1 MKVTFVVPVFNTDY
15 RILRICIN
23 SILHAANNKHD
34 VVIIDDG
41 STNIETIEF
50 LSRCNK
56 SEYQNIRVL
65 KNLENSG
72 VSYSLNKGIVS
83 ANGDYIAPI
92 DHDDLVIPSGF
103 EIAMK
108 HILYFNSQ
116 WVYTNELQ
124 IDTKGYLI
132 RSLHKPAYSK
142 QLLRSIMYIN
152 HLQIFSKDLFDSI
165 GGYRD
170 GLEGSQDHDL
180 ALRMTELYEP
190 LHVPSFAYQ
199 WRIMKET
206 QSRHDWK
213 VSEGSVASSIRALSD
228 HYQAIGK
235 TAVIEAAKDGFSV
248 YKSRIKSSDSPS
260 FSIVIPAKLGTTRI
274 VSGKQ
279 IAVLENC
286 LESIRNTIYGSGDT
300 KTPQYS
306 VECILV
312 INEDDDQ
319 EAGDLLLNEFKL
331 HGKTIK
337 DSGKFNFSRKCNLG
351 AAHSSG
357 DILVFLND
365 DTEIL
370 TNNWLEDVA
379 SLLTDDDV
387 ACLGAMLLDPDGT
400 VQSCG
405 DNVGLASA
413 THYDPHPDPM
423 TEGDPMHRYWADHET
438 TSVTGAFFC
447 CRKQRFLD
455 LEGFKEVFSN
465 SFQDVDFCLRARAQ
479 KLRCLISP
487 HIKIVHYESSSR
499 NPEVDIETLEAL
511 RSFHHRLISG
521 ADEYHLWAYQPVRVN
536 PLTPTGII
544 HKIVQIRNIMY
555 LLLRSIRRLS
565 PAPRER
571 FDRMIK

>member
-23 SILHAANNKHD
+23 SILHAAANQHE
-34 VVIIDDG
+34 VVIIDDA
-41 STNIETIEF
+41 STNAETIDF
-50 LSRCNK
+50 LSRCEQ
-56 SEYQNIRVL
+56 SQSQNITIL

-103 EIAMK
+103 EVAVK
-108 HILYFNSQ
+108 HILYYGSQ
-116 WVYTNELQ
+116 WVYTDELQ
-124 IDTKGYLI
+124 VDTKGYLI

-152 HLQIFSKDLFDSI
+152 HLQIFSKSLVESI

-180 ALRMTELYEP
+180 ALRMTELHDP

-206 QSRHDWK
+206 QSRRDWK
-213 VSEGSVASSIRALSD
+213 VTEESVASSIRALSD
-228 HYQAIGK
+228 HYHSIGH
-235 TAVIEAAKDGFSV
+235 TAVIEAVKDGLSV
-248 YKSRIKSSDSPS
+248 YKSRIKSSGSPS
-260 FSIVIPAKLGTTRI
+260 FSIIIPTKLGTTRN
-274 VSGKQ
+274 VSGVT
-279 IAVLENC
+279 ISLLENC
-286 LESIRNTIYGSGDT
+286 LESIRDTAYTSGAT
-300 KTPQYS
+300 NNPQYS
-306 VECILV
+306 FECILV

-319 EAGDLLLNEFKL
+319 IVGDQLLKQFELN
-331 HGKTIK
+331 GKTIN
-337 DSGKFNFSRKCNLG
+337 DSGQFNFSRKCNLG
-351 AAHSSG
+351 ATHSSG

-365 DTEIL
+365 DTKFL
-370 TNNWLEDVA
+370 TKNWLEDVA
-379 SLLTDDDV
+379 SLLTEEDV
-387 ACLGAMLLDPDGT
+387 ACLGGMLLHPDST

-405 DNVGLASA
+405 DNIGLNSA
-413 THYDPHPDPM
+413 VHYDPHPDPM
-423 TEGDPMHRYWADHET
+423 KEGDPMHRYWADHET

-447 CRKQRFLD
+447 CRKQLFLD

-487 HIKIVHYESSSR
+487 HIKIIHYESSSR

-511 RSFHHRLISG
+511 RSFHLRLISG
-521 ADEYHLWAYQPVRVN
+521 KDGYQLWAYQPVRVN
-536 PLTPTGII
+536 WLTPTGII
-544 HKIVQIRNIMY
+544 HKIAQIRNMMY

-565 PAPRER
+565 PFPRER
-571 FDRMIK
+571 FEPMIK